1 MVRVLLSPCNCLR
14 AAIEDARNRPI
25 ILPSFFSSFF
35 FFCYFFVIFSQRCE
49 FAKNFL
55 CPKAASAGSLSSSV
69 GMKRLYLGWLIL
81 CGQEM
86 GAAVGTPLS
95 LPPWGRGGST
105 VKSFH
110 TVTLEVKGREGGSH
124 RGDSLNRI
132 HPSKPLLALSTNHIQ
147 FPVPQ
152 WLY

>member
-14 AAIEDARNRPI
+14 AAIEDAGNRPI
-25 ILPSFFSSFF
+25 ILPSFFFCFF
-35 FFCYFFVIFSQRCE
+35 FFVIFSQRCG

-55 CPKAASAGSLSSSV
+55 CPKATSAGSLSSSV
-69 GMKRLYLGWLIL
+69 GMKTLYLGWLIL

-95 LPPWGRGGST
+95 AVPTTGKGESA

-110 TVTLEVKGREGGSH
+110 TITLEVKGREGGSH
-124 RGDSLNRI
+124 RGDSLSRI